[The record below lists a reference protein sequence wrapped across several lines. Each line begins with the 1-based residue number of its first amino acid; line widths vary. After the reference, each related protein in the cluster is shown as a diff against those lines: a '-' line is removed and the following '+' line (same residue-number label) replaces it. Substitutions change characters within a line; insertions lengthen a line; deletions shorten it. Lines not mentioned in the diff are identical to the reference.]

1 MLNIFW
7 ILIYYKRQPS
17 LNSCAVQWSY
27 LCRPC
32 LDNYDSKAMKWFI
45 ISTDKY
51 ISHMSS
57 LVATYL
63 IRTSQCFSSS
73 DDVILSTN
81 GGWRLNIKHILRGSP
96 WVFFGNYGEKRTSV
110 GGRDTQRLILGFGGN
125 VLCGSYCRMSYWVL
139 HFSRAPYYW
148 DLFSKSG
155 DLATLKFIIVRNS
168 KVDYDEAV

>member
-1 MLNIFW
+1 MH
-7 ILIYYKRQPS
+7 
-17 LNSCAVQWSY
+17 WSY
-27 LCRPC
+27 LHRPC

-81 GGWRLNIKHILRGSP
+81 GEEIKYWTYFVCVPMSL
-96 WVFFGNYGEKRTSV
+96 FFGNYGEKRTSV

-125 VLCGSYCRMSYWVL
+125 VLYDHIYIWVTFGSHSARKYWDI
-139 HFSRAPYYW
+139 FSR
-148 DLFSKSG
+148 SRN
-155 DLATLKFIIVRNS
+155 LATLKFIIVRNS

>member
-1 MLNIFW
+1 MLA
-7 ILIYYKRQPS
+7 
-17 LNSCAVQWSY
+17 AVHWSY
-27 LCRPC
+27 LRRPC

-81 GGWRLNIKHILRGSP
+81 GRRLNIEHILCVSL
-96 WVFFGNYGEKRTSV
+96 WVFFGTYGEKRTSV

-125 VLCGSYCRMSYWVL
+125 VLYDHIYRWVTHQSHSARKYWDI
-139 HFSRAPYYW
+139 FSR
-148 DLFSKSG
+148 SRN
-155 DLATLKFIIVRNS
+155 LATLKFIIVRNS

>member
-1 MLNIFW
+1 MH
-7 ILIYYKRQPS
+7 
-17 LNSCAVQWSY
+17 WSY
-27 LCRPC
+27 LRRPC

-81 GGWRLNIKHILRGSP
+81 GRRLNIEHILCVSL

-125 VLCGSYCRMSYWVL
+125 VLCGSHCRMSYWVS
-139 HFSRAPYYW
+139 HFARNIWINLYLAIAEQRPCHTEVHYYQ
-148 DLFSKSG
+148 
-155 DLATLKFIIVRNS
+155 KFQGWLWRSSLINF
-168 KVDYDEAV
+168 